1 MKKIILLILLVS
13 LTKVYSQNDEII
25 MPFNNMIALGNRM
38 TPLQSKNVEFGIR
51 IWVNIGTS
59 IDRVITITKSYDFE
73 NETHGYIHEIST
85 ISNQKG
91 LGYYKTIEAE
101 PRSGYE
107 DFLVKLDSINLF
119 SYCSQ
124 KSFEIVANHSPLSVF
139 MFEIKDKQ
147 NYNFFEFNTYW
158 PHREYA
164 IDEKYQVLIDLIVKE
179 FDLNI

>member
-73 NETHGYIHEIST
+73 NE
-85 ISNQKG
+85 
-91 LGYYKTIEAE
+91 
-101 PRSGYE
+101 
-107 DFLVKLDSINLF
+107 D
-119 SYCSQ
+119 
-124 KSFEIVANHSPLSVF
+124 
-139 MFEIKDKQ
+139 
-147 NYNFFEFNTYW
+147 
-158 PHREYA
+158 
-164 IDEKYQVLIDLIVKE
+164 
-179 FDLNI
+179 